1 MNKRIKKKL
10 ALRGNR
16 FHYSD
21 WKQWKQIY
29 DCAVKLY
36 GKDTVDAFYSENAEY
51 ARTGTYL
58 RNITVNITNKHG
70 NTVKVK
76 LFRDCFPYAFYSENN
91 ITDNIE
97 LVNPTIVTR
106 LDVDQIPVED
116 VDVEEALNAWH
127 NYIYG
132 VEENTDES

>member
-1 MNKRIKKKL
+1 MNKRIRKKL

-58 RNITVNITNKHG
+58 RNVTVNLTNKHG
-70 NTVKVK
+70 NTVKVELLRNCYPGRMCEDFIEDHVEIIEPSISVDFNVDPNLENK
-76 LFRDCFPYAFYSENN
+76 LIN
-91 ITDNIE
+91 IWNS
-97 LVNPTIVTR
+97 
-106 LDVDQIPVED
+106 
-116 VDVEEALNAWH
+116 
-127 NYIYG
+127 YING
-132 VEENTDES
+132 EKESTDES